1 MLDRVGAAFVPR
13 FMVFDC
19 LILDGELLV
28 QKSFDRRIGRVHQ
41 FVHKPLTKCIEKFPE
56 EQGFFPF
63 DVIPKPM
70 EKPYAIENV
79 FIQLANLPHGND
91 GLIFTAKGAVYS
103 FGTDEMIIK
112 WKPPE
117 ENTIDFRLH
126 VGDFPTQPTTDKPE
140 TPEDAD
146 KPADPQA
153 DQAMEDQ
160 PMADKPDGPAGD
172 KPMADK
178 PAPRPDLPK
187 AVEVDW
193 DAKPVL
199 SLLVFWAK
207 GDYRRLAS
215 LYCTDDDWR
224 NLTRHREKLDG
235 RIIECYIDDQ
245 QRWRYKKEEDGSPR
259 FRDDKTE
266 ANHSSTVQKI
276 MASIDDGVSK
286 KDLCK
291 AQSLIYQ
298 AWKDRHPEE
307 ERLARAEQIN
317 QTAKALQNAQQ
328 QQQAQKHS
336 RAADENPLPPQNTEE
351 PPKYRWNFT
360 SDPSRT
366 FNQILSG
373 KVPPNLRKV
382 LDHYL
387 NFGNLPKASRDS
399 LRRMLQVAIET
410 HPEQPS
416 EDAPKAA
423 PQTTPKATPKSASK
437 AAPKAAPKTAPKTTP
452 KGAPKSA
459 SKAASESTKTNPQPA
474 LETTSKPTL
483 EAGPRTAPTS
493 NPKTDPKAA
502 PETNTQTALE
512 TAPEDTPE
520 TALKTTPQISLK
532 PTPEA
537 ASQTPSHKTSQTVPQ
552 TTPDAALKTT
562 SKTTPTTVPKT
573 APKTAPQTTPKLA
586 PKISPQTSPE
596 TAPKLAPLPPLAP
609 KLAPMPPQVA
619 FPASVHVDPTV
630 DPLAAPPAPPA
641 YLQPHFQ
648 GPQMAPPT
656 SPQAARHMARP
667 GPPQPRQ
674 APLPITFVGVPVP
687 PPGAYQMA
695 GPGSPQNVSPVSPV
709 HSHQLYPRPP
719 HQVPPPPISPNATF
733 IHQNPQ
739 ADSAG
744 KKPRGR
750 PKGSRKRSLDTAI
763 GSNRSLQ
770 PAPKRTPNAHLKRNT
785 QASPPG
791 VPNAPPIQS
800 PNFMQPDP
808 AGNAS
813 VLQASPPSH
822 YPGYG
827 RGPSKGSLES
837 ILQPSAPAAN
847 LPPQGYRQPE
857 NLPRTPVNYQ
867 PGSQRYPPTA
877 PVANRPDAPGDLPTA
892 PVNYRPIA
900 PGNPLSPTAYR
911 NPRASLDNILPGPGR
926 GSLGSILQTSPTSAS
941 PPGSLERMRAQPGSP
956 AQAHHRKASLESIL
970 LQSPT
975 VGSASP
981 TAGAFGG
988 PHPYPPSQKSP
999 KGSLSMLLHPN
1010 EDGGSPLQRRAP
1022 PPPLSQG
1029 PLRGGPLESR
1039 PPPPPSQGPPRGS
1052 PLESRPPP
1060 PPSQGPPRGS
1070 PLGEPAAAAV
1080 AGPATGRPSGE
1091 PARRRC
1097 SSSSSGGSGRAR
1109 RRAVRRGTRRGRR
1122 TGSSPTGEG
1131 QERHPQA
1138 AAVSSPARRSAK
1150 QDWLYHLWLF
1160 VGFGSGLCRPA
1171 AAPCVVCL
1179 C

>member
-1 MLDRVGAAFVPR
+1 LPLPSDPTFQSFHQRTILDGELVLDRVGAALVPR

-56 EQGFFPF
+56 EQRFFPF

-79 FIQLANLPHGND
+79 FIQLADLPHGND
-91 GLIFTAKGAVYS
+91 GLVFTAKGAVYS

-146 KPADPQA
+146 RPADPQA
-153 DQAMEDQ
+153 DKPMDDQPIAGKPEDPTGDT
-160 PMADKPDGPAGD
+160 PMADKA
-172 KPMADK
+172 
-178 PAPRPDLPK
+178 APRPDLPK
-187 AVEVDW
+187 AVEIDW

-199 SLLVFWAK
+199 SLLVFWGK

-245 QRWRYKKEEDGSPR
+245 NRWRYKKEEDGSPR

-336 RAADENPLPPQNTEE
+336 GAADENPLPPQKTEE

-366 FNQILSG
+366 FDQILSG
-373 KVPPNLRKV
+373 KVPPNLRNV

-410 HPEQPS
+410 HPEPTSETPPEPPS
-416 EDAPKAA
+416 QTVPKAA
-423 PQTTPKATPKSASK
+423 PKAASK
-437 AAPKAAPKTAPKTTP
+437 AAPKAASKAPPIPASKTTP
-452 KGAPKSA
+452 KSAPKP
-459 SKAASESTKTNPQPA
+459 ASESTKTNPLPAQPA
-474 LETTSKPTL
+474 LKTASKPTL
-483 EAGPRTAPTS
+483 KAGPPTAPTS

-502 PETNTQTALE
+502 PETDARTALE
-512 TAPEDTPE
+512 TTPKATPQTAPNDTPE
-520 TALKTTPQISLK
+520 TALETTPHTSLK

-537 ASQTPSHKTSQTVPQ
+537 ASQTPDKTSQTVPQ
-552 TTPDAALKTT
+552 TIPDAALKTT
-562 SKTTPTTVPKT
+562 PKTAPKTGPKT

-586 PKISPQTSPE
+586 PKMSPQTSPE

-641 YLQPHFQ
+641 YLQPHIQ
-648 GPQMAPPT
+648 GLQMAPT

-695 GPGSPQNVSPVSPV
+695 GPGSPQNASPVSPV
-709 HSHQLYPRPP
+709 HSHQVYPRPP

-739 ADSAG
+739 ADGAG

-770 PAPKRTPNAHLKRNT
+770 PAPKRTPNAHLKGNT

-813 VLQASPPSH
+813 VLQANPSSH

-857 NLPRTPVNYQ
+857 NLPRAPVNYQ
-867 PGSQRYPPTA
+867 PGGQRYPPTA
-877 PVANRPDAPGDLPTA
+877 PGANRPDAPGDLPTA
-892 PVNYRPIA
+892 PANYRPIA
-900 PGNPLSPTAYR
+900 PGNPLSPTGYR
-911 NPRASLDNILPGPGR
+911 NPRASLDNILQRPGR

-981 TAGAFGG
+981 TAGGFGG

-999 KGSLSMLLHPN
+999 KASLSMLLHPN
-1010 EDGGSPLQRRAP
+1010 EDGGSPLQSRAP

-1029 PLRGGPLESR
+1029 PLRGSPLQGRAPPPQPPLPQGPQRGSPLEGR
-1039 PPPPPSQGPPRGS
+1039 APPPLSQGPLRGS

-1060 PPSQGPPRGS
+1060 PPPRVPPQGSPLESRAPPLQQQQQQRQGPPQGS
-1070 PLGEPAAAAV
+1070 PQGNAPRA
-1080 AGPATGRPSGE
+1080 PY
-1091 PARRRC
+1091 
-1097 SSSSSGGSGRAR
+1097 GG
-1109 RRAVRRGTRRGRR
+1109 
-1122 TGSSPTGEG
+1122 SPTGKG
-1131 QERHPQA
+1131 KSDIHKLLQ
-1138 AAVSSPARRSAK
+1138 
-1150 QDWLYHLWLF
+1150 
-1160 VGFGSGLCRPA
+1160 
-1171 AAPCVVCL
+1171 
-1179 C
+1179 